1 MAATFV
7 SEHERYRS
15 SGDCPYA
22 DKNGD
27 VARGDHYGGFTEN
40 VQACL
45 ALLVMRCALLRLRR
59 RWHWRW
65 LRRPRDNPLEADG
78 AAV

>member
-15 SGDCPYA
+15 SSDCPYA

-27 VARGDHYGGFTEN
+27 VVRGDHCGGITEN

-59 RWHWRW
+59 RWR
-65 LRRPRDNPLEADG
+65 
-78 AAV
+78 